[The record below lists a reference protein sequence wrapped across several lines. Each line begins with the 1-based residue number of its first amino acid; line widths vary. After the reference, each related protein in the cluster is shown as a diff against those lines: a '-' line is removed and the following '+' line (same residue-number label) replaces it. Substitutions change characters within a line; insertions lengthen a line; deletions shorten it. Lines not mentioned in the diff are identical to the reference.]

1 MCNWQKSFTSQLEQ
15 RTDEELAL
23 LAHDGDREA
32 EELLVARYHRLVRTC
47 ARPYFLAGGDSED
60 LIQEGMIGLL
70 SAISTYQPTREVPF
84 RAYAG
89 TCIRSRIV
97 SAVRASLSGRNRP
110 LNDAVSLGD
119 DELPQPG
126 PEEQLLRREETEVF
140 LSSLT
145 QSLSALERQIL
156 PMYLEGRSYREIAAC
171 IGKTEKSVD
180 NAVQR
185 IRAKAGR
192 RPNLA

>member
-1 MCNWQKSFTSQLEQ
+1 MCDFRTELTDEQLCSLSKESSEALEQ
-15 RTDEELAL
+15 LIERCS
-23 LAHDGDREA
+23 
-32 EELLVARYHRLVRTC
+32 YLVRAC

-84 RAYAG
+84 RVYAG

-171 IGKTEKSVD
+171 IGKPEKSVD